1 MKHPSPISRVIVT
14 ATVAIAALMGLAAW
28 LIHYLAVD
36 VPVDLAKETKEQ
48 SFDAVRRV
56 ENGFKNVFNFTPK
69 IVMNGTTVVEQSSP
83 VMELATVQ
91 QGVAEHYQ
99 WSQTWFGSTK
109 TMELEGA
116 YTAKAGFDLRKPFRV
131 TVEGN
136 RATVMLPKPELLSL
150 EMKSYKVMTDNDG
163 WWNKINSGDRESA
176 ITAMQE
182 QARAKAVETGILEQA
197 KEKFQ
202 KQIDD
207 AVKSG
212 AIPMPVDVVYEG
224 EPAKTSTPS
233 VAPPK

>member
-1 MKHPSPISRVIVT
+1 MKTPSSLSRVIIT
-14 ATVAIAALMGLAAW
+14 LTIAIAALMGLAAW

-69 IVMNGTTVVEQSSP
+69 IVVNGTTVVEQSSP

-109 TMELEGA
+109 TMELEGS
-116 YTAKAGFDLRKPFRV
+116 YMAKAGFDLRKPFRV

-182 QARAKAVETGILEQA
+182 QARTKAVETGILEQA

-224 EPAKTSTPS
+224 DVPPASTPS
-233 VAPPK
+233 VAPEK